1 MKISIVSTLYL
12 SESFL
17 EEFINLSLK
26 ALKKI
31 QCDSYELV
39 FVNDGSPDQSLEKLL
54 NKKKRTITLK
64 LLTCLEILGTTMQ
77 CKRA

>member
-12 SESFL
+12 SEFFL
-17 EEFINLSLK
+17 DEFINLSLK
-26 ALKKI
+26 AIKKI

-54 NKKKRTITLK
+54 NKKKKNNNIKIIDLSRN
-64 LLTCLEILGTTMQ
+64 LGTTMQ